1 MGETGHVPLTYIA
14 IVRRHV
20 RARSKRGRNPT
31 KKMSPARDGTT
42 SMWGSPLVDG
52 GIWLIALIAT
62 GLTVWYSL
70 GPRPP
75 AHGSDWE
82 WHALAYFIDTLAIL
96 LAVVW
101 RPGREVRP
109 FDALALP
116 VALAVLLVGGL
127 IEICRVVRRPRC
139 AVPRLDC
146 GCRGRRARRAP
157 IHGTRWAIRKKCA
170 QHLE

>member
-1 MGETGHVPLTYIA
+1 
-14 IVRRHV
+14 
-20 RARSKRGRNPT
+20 
-31 KKMSPARDGTT
+31 
-42 SMWGSPLVDG
+42 MWGSPLVDG

-62 GLTVWYSL
+62 GLTVLYSL

-82 WHALAYFIDTLAIL
+82 WHAMAYFIDTLAIL

-101 RPGREVRP
+101 RPGREVRR

-127 IEICRVVRRPRC
+127 IEIVQGRFADRDAQVRDWIADALGVGL
-139 AVPRLDC
+139 AVLLFT
-146 GCRGRRARRAP
+146 AL
-157 IHGTRWAIRKKCA
+157 RWAIRKKRA
-170 QHLE
+170 HHLE